1 MTKAKAK
8 EETKVEKVEKVEKSE
23 KRERKRGSLM
33 ERLLVAFAGTTLSII
48 LTFGTTGLINHIN
61 RNKDRRLTALMV
73 MSSIESFAR
82 NLEDRAEE
90 WNRMDSIATW
100 LLRLPIDQ
108 VSKLGEGPFDDA
120 IAEVFETPIMSHDK
134 TAETIFSSNID
145 TWKNMGNF
153 QFIDNVGACFSYMN
167 FIEQELNDEA
177 IEYAQ
182 KPAQVVN
189 NPSSYPGKTITEK
202 LLRDEQVRR
211 QLLQPNSIKA
221 WLAYCADYIR
231 QMNRSNMK
239 LIDIPEE
246 EVMAFTDA
254 LADIAEEDDLELD
267 ISDYK
272 QPHPDAD
279 SVNANL
285 LYARQLDSLLNRSK

>member
-8 EETKVEKVEKVEKSE
+8 VKVKEEPKVEKNV
-23 KRERKRGSLM
+23 RKRSSLF

-90 WNRMDSIATW
+90 WDRMDSIATW
-100 LLRLPIDQ
+100 LLRLPLDE
-108 VSKLGEGPFDDA
+108 VARLGEGPFDDA

-167 FIEQELNDEA
+167 FIEAELNDEA
-177 IEYAQ
+177 IEYAD
-182 KPAQVVN
+182 KPVQVVN
-189 NPSSYPGKTITEK
+189 NSSAYPGRTITEK
-202 LLRDEQVRR
+202 LLRDEQIRR
-211 QLLQPNSIKA
+211 QLQRPNSIKA

-254 LADIAEEDDLELD
+254 LADIALEDDLELD

-272 QPHPDAD
+272 QPYPDPDAI
-279 SVNANL
+279 NANL
-285 LYARQLDSLLNRSK
+285 LYARQLDSLLNPDR